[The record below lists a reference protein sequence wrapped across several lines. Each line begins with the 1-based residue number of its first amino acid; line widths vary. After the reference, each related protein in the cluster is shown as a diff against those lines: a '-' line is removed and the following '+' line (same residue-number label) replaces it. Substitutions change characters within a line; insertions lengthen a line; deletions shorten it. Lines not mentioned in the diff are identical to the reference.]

1 MIPQARMSDELAAF
15 RGREVLVVD
24 DDEDFRAIVSG
35 HLVRAGLDVV
45 ELGDAEQAFERCMFR
60 VPALILMDMWMPGRT
75 GIQACA
81 LLRRSKATG
90 DVPILLMSA
99 QWRDEA
105 QLCRAIDA
113 GANDVLAKE
122 RQGFELIARVR
133 ALLTLDDVRR
143 KLSTSE
149 QKLDQLR
156 SFLAICAGCR
166 QVRNEDG
173 QWEDIALYLSRITDR
188 DLTHGICPQ
197 CRDRLYG
204 ASLGEASP
212 RGPLG

>member
-1 MIPQARMSDELAAF
+1 MSDELAAF

-24 DDEDFRAIVSG
+24 DDEDFRAIVSS

-60 VPALILMDMWMPGRT
+60 APALILMDMWMPGRT

-81 LLRRSKATG
+81 LLRRSQATAE
-90 DVPILLMSA
+90 VPILLMSA

-105 QLCRAIDA
+105 QLCRALDA

-133 ALLTLDDVRR
+133 ALLTLDDMRR

-149 QKLDQLR
+149 AKLEQLR

-166 QVRNEDG
+166 QIRNEDG
-173 QWEDIALYLSRITDR
+173 QWEDIALYLSRVTDR
-188 DLTHGICPQ
+188 DLTHGICPA

-204 ASLGEASP
+204 SSLGEASP